1 MSMTNDFLPT
11 TREEM
16 TLRGWDHCDLILVT
30 GDAYVDHPSFGAA
43 IISRTL
49 EAAGYRVGIIA
60 QPRWDVPD
68 DFRRLGRPLLAFL
81 ITAGNMDSMVSH
93 YTASGSPRSDD
104 RYSPGGVSGSRPDR
118 ATITY
123 TTRARQAYHQV
134 PVIIGGV
141 EASLRRLSHYDVW
154 SDKVRRSILLDA
166 KADLLIYGM
175 AERSILE
182 AVAKLRSLLPD
193 REESDTPEPVYA
205 ERPSSKDLS
214 GIRGTV
220 TVWSSREWQEHA
232 GDQAEP
238 GLPCGD
244 GTAPVILLPTFEQVA
259 ERDPRS
265 NTPTDPG
272 KVAYATSIRERILHE
287 NPMRPEFLAEK
298 YDDVWVIQAPPQPPE
313 TMDEMDRIYDL
324 PFTREWHPSYD
335 AAGGIPALQ
344 EVRFSVTSSRGCFGG
359 CSFCA
364 LTFHQGRS
372 VRVRS
377 KGSIVHEI
385 RELTSLDGFTGSIH
399 DIGGPTA
406 NFRAPACKGQERN
419 GPCPDRQCLFPEPCP
434 ALQDSHDDYL
444 SVLEAAS
451 ALPGVNHV
459 YIRSGIRYDYLLSPA
474 AASSRDR
481 FIRRV
486 SSHHVSGQLK
496 VAPEHVSPAVLDA
509 MGKAGIDDYTTFSR
523 LYAKASAEAGKEQY
537 IIPYFISG
545 HPGSRLEDAIMLAEF
560 MRDTHFIPEQTQDF
574 YPTPGTVSTC
584 MYYTGLDPRPGRD
597 LTAVHIPKGREKRLQ
612 RALLQYHRPQNHQL
626 VREALRLAGRSDL
639 IGNGPRCLVPP
650 DRSTHEQ
657 PAAAG
662 RRAGKA
668 NSGSDGGKRPG
679 KGRKR

>member
-1 MSMTNDFLPT
+1 MKTTNTFLPT

-16 TLRGWDHCDLILVT
+16 IARGWDHCDLILVT

-43 IISRTL
+43 IISRIL
-49 EAAGYRVGIIA
+49 ESAGYRVGIIA
-60 QPRWDVPD
+60 QPRWDTPD

-118 ATITY
+118 ATITFS
-123 TTRARQAYHQV
+123 TRARQAYRQV

-182 AVAKLRSLLPD
+182 AVARLRAQIPD
-193 REESDTPEPVYA
+193 RITEDGKEPLFA
-205 ERPSSKDLS
+205 ERPASSIFT

-220 TVWSSREWQEHA
+220 TTWSSRAWQERFN
-232 GDQAEP
+232 GSTP
-238 GLPCGD
+238 MFLPCDEGA
-244 GTAPVILLPTFEQVA
+244 APVILLPSYQQVS
-259 ERDPRS
+259 ERDTRS
-265 NTPTDPG
+265 NTPTDQG
-272 KVAYATSIRERILHE
+272 KRAYAASVRERILHE
-287 NPMRPEFLAEK
+287 NPMRPEFLAEST
-298 YDDVWVIQAPPQPPE
+298 DDVWVIQAPPQPPE
-313 TMDEMDRIYDL
+313 TMEELDRIYAL
-324 PFTREWHPSYD
+324 PYTRQWHPSYD
-335 AAGGIPALQ
+335 AAGGIPALK

-377 KGSIVHEI
+377 KDSIIGEV
-385 RELTSLDGFTGSIH
+385 RELTTLEDFSGSIH

-419 GPCPDRQCLFPEPCP
+419 GPCADRQCLFPEPCP

-444 SVLEAAS
+444 AVLEAAS
-451 ALPGVNHV
+451 AVPGVDHV

-474 AASSRDR
+474 AVSSRDR
-481 FIRRV
+481 FIR
-486 SSHHVSGQLK
+486 SMSANHVSGQLK

-509 MGKAGIDDYTTFSR
+509 MGKASIDMYTTFSK
-523 LYAKASAEAGKEQY
+523 LYRAASAEAGKDQY

-545 HPGSRLEDAIMLAEF
+545 HPVSRLADAIMLAEF

-597 LTAVHIPKGREKRLQ
+597 MAEVYVPKGREKKLQ
-612 RALLQYHRPQNHQL
+612 RALLQYHLPQNHQL
-626 VREALRLAGRSDL
+626 VREALRLAGRGDL
-639 IGNGPRCLVPP
+639 IGDGPRCLVPS
-650 DRSTHEQ
+650 DKSF
-657 PAAAG
+657 PARHRPRPGERRG
-662 RRAGKA
+662 RRG
-668 NSGSDGGKRPG
+668 
-679 KGRKR
+679 